1 MTNPSQELRAAA
13 EELRKLAAD
22 ATPAPWTW
30 NRWHSDTCP
39 KDCDDPSC
47 FLLIVG
53 SPHGPVGD
61 ADVDRDVF
69 AVERSVQERGESD
82 AAYIAAMHPGVG
94 TALADLL
101 DDQADGDDE
110 NVINPWALA
119 VARAVLGTPDGQP

>member
-1 MTNPSQELRAAA
+1 MTPADELRAAA
-13 EELRKLAAD
+13 EKLRKLATE

-30 NRWHSDTCP
+30 HRWHSDTCP
-39 KDCDDPSC
+39 ADCNDPTC

-53 SPHGPVGD
+53 SPYGPVGD

-94 TALADLL
+94 PRSPT
-101 DDQADGDDE
+101 G
-110 NVINPWALA
+110 
-119 VARAVLGTPDGQP
+119 